1 MHILLV
7 RYQQNDFSFT
17 LCSLFRSQI
26 SNEGAFALAG
36 ALQVN
41 QSLQT
46 LKWVQTLRVL
56 ISSLVI
62 YQEFPNWRETVN
74 VYLEW
79 PVIQILTVIAVV
91 CWLKIVSLVLKL
103 TLGVELWALLY
114 SCRLP
119 LLEQS
124 LQLLLEI
131 QFSGK
136 AHENSYYS
144 VMTVIMHWHLC
155 AKTHP
160 GGKVVSAVIIFC
172 LPLAAIACWKHD
184 KNTT

>member
-41 QSLQT
+41 HSLQT
-46 LKWVQTLRVL
+46 LEWVRVL

-103 TLGVELWALLY
+103 TLGVEVWALLY
-114 SCRLP
+114 SVDCHCSSSHFNFCWKYSSQ
-119 LLEQS
+119 E
-124 LQLLLEI
+124 
-131 QFSGK
+131 K

-160 GGKVVSAVIIFC
+160 GGKVVSTVIIFC
-172 LPLAAIACWKHD
+172 PPLAAIACWKHD